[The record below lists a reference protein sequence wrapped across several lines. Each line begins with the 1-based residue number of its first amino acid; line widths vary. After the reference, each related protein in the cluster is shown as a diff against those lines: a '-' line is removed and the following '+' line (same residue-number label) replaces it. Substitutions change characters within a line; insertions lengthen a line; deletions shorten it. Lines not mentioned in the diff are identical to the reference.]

1 MQARQSKRT
10 RSLSNPGGVVGIV
23 AYTPPQ
29 VKKGD
34 FYMEEKKRMIGHVTE
49 LLDRLSTEE
58 LRGLYLMLCRMLR
71 I

>member
-1 MQARQSKRT
+1 M
-10 RSLSNPGGVVGIV
+10 GII

-34 FYMEEKKRMIGHVTE
+34 FDMEGKKRMIRHVTE

-71 I
+71 V

>member
-1 MQARQSKRT
+1 M
-10 RSLSNPGGVVGIV
+10 GIID
-23 AYTPPQ
+23 YTPPQ

-34 FYMEEKKRMIGHVTE
+34 FDMEGKKRMIRHVTE

>member
-1 MQARQSKRT
+1 M
-10 RSLSNPGGVVGIV
+10 GII

-34 FYMEEKKRMIGHVTE
+34 FDMEGKKRMIRHVTE

-58 LRGLYLMLCRMLR
+58 LRGLYLSSAGC
-71 I
+71 

>member
-1 MQARQSKRT
+1 
-10 RSLSNPGGVVGIV
+10 
-23 AYTPPQ
+23 
-29 VKKGD
+29 
-34 FYMEEKKRMIGHVTE
+34 MEEKKRMIRHVTE